1 MAEQLHDG
9 ECCPQTEANLLYTG
23 DDSIYTYTFELEKK
37 DDCPVC
43 GGETA
48 SIEVA
53 HDLTLEQFIEQL
65 KGERLYVL
73 LSESY

>member
-1 MAEQLHDG
+1 
-9 ECCPQTEANLLYTG
+9 LLVLIWQYTG

-48 SIEVA
+48 TIEV
-53 HDLTLEQFIEQL
+53 DGSISLEEFIEQL
-65 KGERLYVL
+65 KGDRLCV
-73 LSESY
+73 ESLGYLHSS